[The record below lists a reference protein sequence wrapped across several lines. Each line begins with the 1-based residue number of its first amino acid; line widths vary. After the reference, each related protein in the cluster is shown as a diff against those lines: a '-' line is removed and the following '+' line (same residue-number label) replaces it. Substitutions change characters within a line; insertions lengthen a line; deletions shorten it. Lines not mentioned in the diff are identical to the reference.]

1 MMIDPEGRLEA
12 TLEISPWDWICS
24 VNVFNEKK
32 QIKWKKTDD
41 KRQKE
46 TGMRI
51 SVQVHFFIV
60 GGWKTVAP
68 AYSFWLKLDNGT
80 VVAYVSGPRVNC
92 IHPPPPPPVL
102 SFHPQAQFFCESRA
116 ETSHVSALRC

>member
-92 IHPPPPPPVL
+92 IHPHP
-102 SFHPQAQFFCESRA
+102 HPQSSASIPKLNSFVKA
-116 ETSHVSALRC
+116 EQRQATSQH